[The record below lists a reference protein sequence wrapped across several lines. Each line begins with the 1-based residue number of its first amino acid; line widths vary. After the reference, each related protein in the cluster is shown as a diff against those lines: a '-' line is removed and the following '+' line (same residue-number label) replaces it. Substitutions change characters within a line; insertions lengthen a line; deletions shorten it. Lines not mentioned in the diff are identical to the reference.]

1 MPAADDQSQEN
12 HGYDWLGVAR
22 TAVIEVLALLVLAGA
37 FIGYV
42 NWSSNTAFQEFIGAS
57 EPSATNH
64 GHLPPSANPV
74 QPVNGKA
81 PYEPRI

>member
-1 MPAADDQSQEN
+1 MPEPEDQSQEN
-12 HGYDWLGVAR
+12 RSYDWLGVVR
-22 TAVIEVLALLVLAGA
+22 TAVIEILAVIVLVGA
-37 FIGYV
+37 FISYV

>member
-1 MPAADDQSQEN
+1 MPEPNEKSQEN
-12 HGYDWLGVAR
+12 YGYDWLGVAR

-42 NWSSNTAFQEFIGAS
+42 SWSSNTAFQEFIGTS
-57 EPSATNH
+57 EPSAANH
-64 GHLPPSANPV
+64 GRLPPSANPI
-74 QPVNGKA
+74 QPVKGQL